1 VGLRRFMGRLGVSD
15 VVGWERLMGV
25 WVGLKTLVQEGGQ
38 ASLGLES
45 LILSPMSI
53 ARSITW
59 EIE

>member
-1 VGLRRFMGRLGVSD
+1 MGRLGVSD